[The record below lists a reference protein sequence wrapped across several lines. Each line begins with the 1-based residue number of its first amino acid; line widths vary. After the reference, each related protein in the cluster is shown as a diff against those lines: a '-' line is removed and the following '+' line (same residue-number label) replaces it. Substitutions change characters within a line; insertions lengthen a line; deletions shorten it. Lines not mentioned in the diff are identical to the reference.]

1 MNILP
6 SFTHSLLSTM
16 AIAAALV
23 ASPASATLLFGQG
36 GDIAWTSPVLELNGS
51 AHAYNPGT
59 GTVLRLTDNVGS
71 QAGTAF
77 FNNPYVLGHNS
88 DFSTSF
94 TFQITSPG
102 NPLTN
107 RSDGLALV
115 IATSPTSLGGG
126 GGGMGY
132 GSVSPLVPSL
142 AIEFDTHWNGFDVS
156 DSHIGVMKNGNETL
170 HLAQTNVPAQMDN
183 GDVWKA
189 TINYFGQGDLL
200 VVSLVDLNNPAVTA
214 SLSYTIDIAGLM
226 GCGTA
231 GCVNSYFGLSAG
243 TGGGFANHDILAWSL
258 AVPEPGSLLLSAL
271 GLGSLGGVMR
281 RRR

>member
-1 MNILP
+1 MNVLP
-6 SFTHSLLSTM
+6 SIKHGLLPTTAMTM
-16 AIAAALV
+16 ALI

-51 AHAYNPGT
+51 AHAYNPGS
-59 GTVLRLTDNVGS
+59 GMVLRLTDNVGG

-77 FNNPYVLGHNS
+77 FENPYVIGHNS
-88 DFSTSF
+88 DFTTSF

-107 RSDGLALV
+107 RSDGVAFV
-115 IATSPTSLGGG
+115 IATDPASLGGG

-132 GSVSPLVPSL
+132 GSVNPLIPSL
-142 AIEFDTHWNGFDVS
+142 AIEFDTHRNGFDVS
-156 DSHIGVMKNGNETL
+156 DSHIGVMTNGNETI
-170 HLAQTNVPAQMDN
+170 HLAQSNVPSAMDN
-183 GDVWKA
+183 GDIWKA

-200 VVSLVDLNNPAVTA
+200 IVSLEDLNNPALTA

-226 GCGTA
+226 GCGSA

-243 TGGGFANHDILAWSL
+243 TGGGYSNHDILTWSL

-271 GLGSLGGVMR
+271 GLGSLGSMMR